1 MKNKRS
7 KNHDL
12 DHSVEGRRS
21 KAAVDRLRS
30 LLKPERLATNDEL
43 AEMWSGYIS
52 LERDGKLQKGFKH
65 LVDSASTFSVGK
77 PDKRRILAI
86 IGRSGAGKST
96 AIAKHVA
103 SIKEM
108 HPYMD
113 EDGVWI
119 QPMLY
124 QELPSPCS
132 PTRLALDGIQALG
145 HAFEGR
151 VTRDAVWK
159 EFERLLKLHKVMF
172 LILDEVQNAIENANT
187 TEISIL
193 GNNFKMLTQRP
204 DWPLRLVLAGVP
216 PLGSFLARKQL
227 YTRRTVVR
235 FDTLDLEAPANLAMM
250 RTVLETVVVSDAGL
264 RVGFD
269 VDDEFV
275 QRLLHANFSE
285 FGSTVQMIRN
295 AVELAVRNKREVVE
309 LEDFVTVYASDSGA
323 GRRINVFLAK
333 DWRDL
338 DPTAAAMTEED
349 RAWEQER
356 RRAKGKNA
364 TKYTVRPQ

>member
-1 MKNKRS
+1 MTDKES
-7 KNHDL
+7 TGHDL
-12 DHSVEGRRS
+12 DRSVEERRS

-30 LLKPERLATNDEL
+30 LLRPERLATNDEL

-52 LERDGKLQKGFKH
+52 LERDGELQKGFRR
-65 LVDSASTFSVGK
+65 LVDSASTFSIGK

-103 SIKEM
+103 STREM
-108 HPYMD
+108 HPYPD

-119 QPMLY
+119 QPTLY
-124 QELPSPCS
+124 MELPSPCS
-132 PTRLALDGIQALG
+132 PTRLALDGIEALG
-145 HAFEGR
+145 HPFKGHA
-151 VTRDAVWK
+151 TRDAVWK

-187 TEISIL
+187 TEISVL

-204 DWPLRLVLAGVP
+204 DWPVRLVLAGVP

-235 FDTLDLEAPANLAMM
+235 FDTLDLDAPANLATI
-250 RTVLETVVVSDAGL
+250 RTVLERVVVRDAGL
-264 RVGFD
+264 RTGFD
-269 VDDEFV
+269 VTDEFL

-309 LEDFVTVYASDSGA
+309 LEDFVMVCASDSGA

-338 DPTAAAMTEED
+338 DPTAAALTEED
-349 RAWEQER
+349 RAWEHER

-364 TKYTVRPQ
+364 TKYSVRPQ